1 MHSELQ
7 QRIGTPCASLH
18 LQQEHTTL
26 FLLVF
31 DLLSC
36 QRGSLFGVG
45 HCISRHF
52 DDEAALSA
60 CVLSKE
66 EDKQRLHVQVQEA
79 VNPFAHIMRGLLVLR
94 GKLITV
100 EVLLQLVLVL
110 DASISGPL
118 FVD

>member
-18 LQQEHTTL
+18 LQQKHTTL
-26 FLLVF
+26 LLLVF

-45 HCISRHF
+45 HCISLHF
-52 DDEAALSA
+52 DDEVTLSA
-60 CVLSKE
+60 FVLSKE
-66 EDKQRLHVQVQEA
+66 EDGQRLHVQEA
-79 VNPFAHIMRGLLVLR
+79 VNPVAHIIWGLLVLR
-94 GKLITV
+94 GKLITL
-100 EVLLQLVLVL
+100 EVLLQLVLIL
-110 DASISGPL
+110 DASVSGLL